1 MKKIFTFV
9 AIILLGTV
17 GMTAADKFYALSE
30 MTVVGNTYTSATF
43 DGEKA
48 KGNNV
53 YVELPAATVSG
64 KICFVGQSD
73 KADRFLYIYG
83 TAGTVKDETR
93 PMTMLAAGDT
103 IDYTS
108 ADVIIKDEKP
118 YLLFSTGDD
127 FKFTKFV
134 YTAEG
139 VAPVT
144 APVATVTVSGP
155 TEAYVGEKVTLKATF
170 DVTPD
175 TIWWTDK
182 FGVSLDCNKASLDFT
197 PAAEGSFTF
206 VAWAQN
212 QYNVSPAASEVHTI
226 AATVKPAAVACTNL
240 IPAASG
246 DALNVGDEVALN
258 AMSEGGKI
266 FVAGMKTA
274 GSSIAYNA
282 LGLQLG
288 GGGADSIRVE
298 LNNLIQEG
306 TEITLNMVAGGTSAR
321 GLNICALDK
330 SKLYEAKWTPS
341 ATGEENSITYIVPAG
356 SKLIGGNKFLLQ
368 RNNSVYLASVV
379 VANCGE
385 STGGGEVD
393 TDPVL
398 AVNPE
403 SVTLNVTAA
412 VPAPSAKVTFS
423 GKNLA
428 AGTYNL
434 SVPDLAGLT
443 VSPASV
449 TVGEDGKLNAEVTI
463 SYTSAVEVA
472 AASTSV
478 DLTIGALT
486 KVVVVNYSAT
496 LTKKYMQSIN
506 IEQLVLDNGTNY
518 DIRAAFDAA
527 NIEYNNIDALDTL
540 NDLENKTNRNY
551 AFLGLKMKKTDAK
564 LAGWLKAGQTIKV
577 RFGNV
582 GANFKIS
589 AMGMD
594 STCTA
599 ENFANT
605 SVESNKVLEFTAP
618 IDMYLEIVCN
628 STKTLVI
635 KQIMINQEIAPVVLP
650 APSAYLIT
658 IQAGEHGTVTAT
670 WENKQYRTPVG
681 ALVTLTP
688 QPDEG
693 YKTVS
698 LTWNGTPLYDDHV
711 GYVTFTMPAEDVT
724 VVAQFDTDFPT
735 DVESIQST
743 EINVKKRI
751 VNGVLYIEKNGTL
764 YNAQGGIVK

>member
-17 GMTAADKFYALSE
+17 GMTAAVPTGTLNPANVPADGWAGK
-30 MTVVGNTYTSATF
+30 YTPAYIENGDWVCFSPYEIYQSIATGQSWAAAENSGSTSGSWDATDPFPAQSAWTTN
-43 DGEKA
+43 DGK
-48 KGNNV
+48 V
-53 YVELPAATVSG
+53 ATVREGQKGPYYYRITNTTDVAALVKSG
-64 KICFVGQSD
+64 SNK
-73 KADRFLYIYG
+73 KRTIYLEAYEL
-83 TAGTVKDETR
+83 TA
-93 PMTMLAAGDT
+93 
-103 IDYTS
+103 
-108 ADVIIKDEKP
+108 
-118 YLLFSTGDD
+118 
-127 FKFTKFV
+127 
-134 YTAEG
+134 G
-139 VAPVT
+139 VAPETPTKTTSMESSTMGVISLSDLDKT
-144 APVATVTVSGP
+144 KEYLIVVRAEDTGSG
-155 TEAYVGEKVTLKATF
+155 
-170 DVTPD
+170 
-175 TIWWTDK
+175 
-182 FGVSLDCNKASLDFT
+182 
-197 PAAEGSFTF
+197 
-206 VAWAQN
+206 
-212 QYNVSPAASEVHTI
+212 
-226 AATVKPAAVACTNL
+226 
-240 IPAASG
+240 
-246 DALNVGDEVALN
+246 
-258 AMSEGGKI
+258 
-266 FVAGMKTA
+266 
-274 GSSIAYNA
+274 GSSSGNSNYYAI
-282 LGLQLG
+282 GFK
-288 GGGADSIRVE
+288 
-298 LNNLIQEG
+298 
-306 TEITLNMVAGGTSAR
+306 TVAS
-321 GLNICALDK
+321 
-330 SKLYEAKWTPS
+330 
-341 ATGEENSITYIVPAG
+341 
-356 SKLIGGNKFLLQ
+356 
-368 RNNSVYLASVV
+368 
-379 VANCGE
+379 
-385 STGGGEVD
+385 

-398 AVNPE
+398 
-403 SVTLNVTAA
+403 SVSPAEISLNATASNTN
-412 VPAPSAKVTFS
+412 PSAKVTFS

-506 IEQLVLDNGTNY
+506 IEQLVLDNGTKA
-518 DIRAAFDAA
+518 DIKAALTAA
-527 NIEYNNIDALDTL
+527 NIEYENIDALDTL
-540 NDLENKTNRNY
+540 NDLENKTSRNY
-551 AFLGLKMKKTDAK
+551 AFLGLKIKKTDSK

-582 GANFKIS
+582 GANFKVS

-605 SVESNKVLEFTAP
+605 TVESNKVLEFTAP

-650 APSAYLIT
+650 APSAYLVT
-658 IQAGEHGTVTAT
+658 IQAGEHGNVTAT

-711 GYVTFTMPAEDVT
+711 GYVTFIMPAEDVT

>member
-1 MKKIFTFV
+1 MKKIFTFAV
-9 AIILLGTV
+9 AV
-17 GMTAADKFYALSE
+17 MASVAMMAADKIYALSE
-30 MTVVGNTYTSATF
+30 MSVSGNTYTSADF
-43 DGEKA
+43 SGEKA

-73 KADRFLYIYG
+73 KTDRFLYIYG

-118 YLLFSTGDD
+118 YLLFSTADD
-127 FKFTKFV
+127 FKFTKFI

-144 APVATVTVSGP
+144 TPVGTVTVSGP
-155 TEAYVGEKVTLKATF
+155 TEAFVGQKVTLKATF

-341 ATGEENSITYIVPAG
+341 ATGEENSITYTVPAG
-356 SKLIGGNKFLLQ
+356 SKLIGQSKFLLQ
-368 RNNSVYLASVV
+368 RNNTVYLASVV

-403 SVTLNVTAA
+403 SIALNATAA
-412 VPAPSAKVTFS
+412 VPAPSAKVVFS
-423 GKNLA
+423 GKNLT

-434 SVPDLAGLT
+434 SIPDLAGLSVVPT
-443 VSPASV
+443 SV
-449 TVGEDGKLNAEVTI
+449 TVGADGKLNAEVTI

-496 LTKKYMQSIN
+496 LAKSYANSIN
-506 IEQLVLDNGTNY
+506 IEQLVVNNGIKYN
-518 DIRAAFDAA
+518 IASALVSA
-527 NIEYNNIDALDTL
+527 NIEYANIDALDSL
-540 NDLENKTNRNY
+540 NNSKGNARNEAY
-551 AFLGLKMKKTDAK
+551 LGLKLKKQGAYM
-564 LAGWLKAGQTIKV
+564 ACWIQAGQTIRVK
-577 RFGNV
+577 FGNV
-582 GANFKIS
+582 GANVKVIVNGAEQTFTPAQLATPLEYTAADDSYVKFETTSS
-589 AMGMD
+589 A
-594 STCTA
+594 T
-599 ENFANT
+599 
-605 SVESNKVLEFTAP
+605 VV
-618 IDMYLEIVCN
+618 V
-628 STKTLVI
+628 
-635 KQIMINQEIAPVVLP
+635 KQIMVNEPITKVMYNIAYSV
-650 APSAYLIT
+650 
-658 IQAGEHGTVTAT
+658 GEGGTVTGWTVAFPGEDVVMNIT
-670 WENKQYRTPVG
+670 SN
-681 ALVTLTP
+681 
-688 QPDEG
+688 EG
-693 YKTVS
+693 YA
-698 LTWNGTPLYDDHV
+698 LTNLTYNGIAMVQSAP
-711 GYVTFTMPAEDVT
+711 GAPIFFTMPSEDVT
-724 VVAQFDTDFPT
+724 VAAAFGIATGMENTESEIKAQ
-735 DVESIQST
+735 
-743 EINVKKRI
+743 KRI
-751 VNGVLYIEKNGTL
+751 VNGVMVIEKNGVV
-764 YNAQGGIVK
+764 YNAQGQIVK

>member
-17 GMTAADKFYALSE
+17 GMTAAVPTGTLNPANVPADGWAGK
-30 MTVVGNTYTSATF
+30 YTPAYIENGDWVCFSPYEIYQSIATGQSWAAAENSGSTSGSWDATDPFPAQSAWTTN
-43 DGEKA
+43 DGK
-48 KGNNV
+48 V
-53 YVELPAATVSG
+53 ATVREGQKGPYYYRITNTTDVAALVKSG
-64 KICFVGQSD
+64 SNK
-73 KADRFLYIYG
+73 KRTIYLEAYEL
-83 TAGTVKDETR
+83 TA
-93 PMTMLAAGDT
+93 
-103 IDYTS
+103 
-108 ADVIIKDEKP
+108 
-118 YLLFSTGDD
+118 
-127 FKFTKFV
+127 
-134 YTAEG
+134 G
-139 VAPVT
+139 VAPETPTKTTSMESSTMGVISLSDLDKT
-144 APVATVTVSGP
+144 KEYLIVVRAEDTGSG
-155 TEAYVGEKVTLKATF
+155 
-170 DVTPD
+170 
-175 TIWWTDK
+175 
-182 FGVSLDCNKASLDFT
+182 
-197 PAAEGSFTF
+197 
-206 VAWAQN
+206 
-212 QYNVSPAASEVHTI
+212 
-226 AATVKPAAVACTNL
+226 
-240 IPAASG
+240 
-246 DALNVGDEVALN
+246 
-258 AMSEGGKI
+258 
-266 FVAGMKTA
+266 
-274 GSSIAYNA
+274 GSSSGNSNYYAI
-282 LGLQLG
+282 GFK
-288 GGGADSIRVE
+288 
-298 LNNLIQEG
+298 
-306 TEITLNMVAGGTSAR
+306 TVAS
-321 GLNICALDK
+321 
-330 SKLYEAKWTPS
+330 
-341 ATGEENSITYIVPAG
+341 
-356 SKLIGGNKFLLQ
+356 
-368 RNNSVYLASVV
+368 
-379 VANCGE
+379 
-385 STGGGEVD
+385 

-398 AVNPE
+398 
-403 SVTLNVTAA
+403 SVSPAEISLNATASNTN
-412 VPAPSAKVTFS
+412 PSAKVTFS

-540 NDLENKTNRNY
+540 NDIEEKTARNY
-551 AFLGLKMKKTDAK
+551 AFLGLKIKKTDSK

-582 GANFKIS
+582 GADFLIR

-594 STCTA
+594 STGTA
-599 ENFANT
+599 ANFANT
-605 SVESNKVLEFTAP
+605 TVESNKVLEFTAP

-658 IQAGEHGTVTAT
+658 IQAGEHGKVTAT
-670 WENKQYRTPVG
+670 WENKKYRTPVG

-735 DVESIQST
+735 DVESIQNS
-743 EINVKKRI
+743 EISAQKRI

>member
-17 GMTAADKFYALSE
+17 GMTAAVPTGTLNPANVPADGWAGK
-30 MTVVGNTYTSATF
+30 YTPAYIENGDWVCFSPYEIYQSIATGQSWAAAENSGSTSGSWDATDPFPAQSAWTTN
-43 DGEKA
+43 DGK
-48 KGNNV
+48 V
-53 YVELPAATVSG
+53 ATVRQGQKGPYYYRITNTTDVAALVKSG
-64 KICFVGQSD
+64 SNKKRTV
-73 KADRFLYIYG
+73 FLEAYEL
-83 TAGTVKDETR
+83 TA
-93 PMTMLAAGDT
+93 
-103 IDYTS
+103 
-108 ADVIIKDEKP
+108 
-118 YLLFSTGDD
+118 
-127 FKFTKFV
+127 
-134 YTAEG
+134 G
-139 VAPVT
+139 VAPET
-144 APVATVTVSGP
+144 P
-155 TEAYVGEKVTLKATF
+155 TKTTSMESSTMGVISLSDLDKTKEYLIVVRAE
-170 DVTPD
+170 D
-175 TIWWTDK
+175 TGT
-182 FGVSLDCNKASLDFT
+182 G
-197 PAAEGSFTF
+197 
-206 VAWAQN
+206 
-212 QYNVSPAASEVHTI
+212 
-226 AATVKPAAVACTNL
+226 
-240 IPAASG
+240 
-246 DALNVGDEVALN
+246 
-258 AMSEGGKI
+258 
-266 FVAGMKTA
+266 
-274 GSSIAYNA
+274 GSSSGNSNYYAI
-282 LGLQLG
+282 GFK
-288 GGGADSIRVE
+288 
-298 LNNLIQEG
+298 
-306 TEITLNMVAGGTSAR
+306 TVAS
-321 GLNICALDK
+321 
-330 SKLYEAKWTPS
+330 
-341 ATGEENSITYIVPAG
+341 
-356 SKLIGGNKFLLQ
+356 
-368 RNNSVYLASVV
+368 
-379 VANCGE
+379 
-385 STGGGEVD
+385 

-398 AVNPE
+398 GVSPAE
-403 SVTLNVTAA
+403 ISLNVTASNTN
-412 VPAPSAKVTFS
+412 PSAKVTFS

-518 DIRAAFDAA
+518 DIRAALAAA

-551 AFLGLKMKKTDAK
+551 AFLGLKIKKTDSK

-605 SVESNKVLEFTAP
+605 TVESNKVLEFTAP

-650 APSAYLIT
+650 APSAYLVT
-658 IQAGEHGTVTAT
+658 IQAGEHGKVTAT
-670 WENKQYRTPVG
+670 WENKKYRTPVG

-735 DVESIQST
+735 DVESIQNS
-743 EINVKKRI
+743 EISAQKRI

>member
-17 GMTAADKFYALSE
+17 GMTAAVPTGTLNPANVPADGWAGK
-30 MTVVGNTYTSATF
+30 YTPAYIENGDWVCFSPYEIYQSIATGQSWAAAENSGSTSGSWDATDPFPAQSAWTTN
-43 DGEKA
+43 DGK
-48 KGNNV
+48 V
-53 YVELPAATVSG
+53 ATVRQGQKGPYYYRITNTTDVAALVKSG
-64 KICFVGQSD
+64 SNKKRTV
-73 KADRFLYIYG
+73 FLEAYEL
-83 TAGTVKDETR
+83 TA
-93 PMTMLAAGDT
+93 
-103 IDYTS
+103 
-108 ADVIIKDEKP
+108 
-118 YLLFSTGDD
+118 
-127 FKFTKFV
+127 
-134 YTAEG
+134 G
-139 VAPVT
+139 VAPET
-144 APVATVTVSGP
+144 P
-155 TEAYVGEKVTLKATF
+155 TKTTSMESSTMGVISLSDLDKTKEYLIVVRAE
-170 DVTPD
+170 D
-175 TIWWTDK
+175 TGT
-182 FGVSLDCNKASLDFT
+182 G
-197 PAAEGSFTF
+197 
-206 VAWAQN
+206 
-212 QYNVSPAASEVHTI
+212 
-226 AATVKPAAVACTNL
+226 
-240 IPAASG
+240 
-246 DALNVGDEVALN
+246 
-258 AMSEGGKI
+258 
-266 FVAGMKTA
+266 
-274 GSSIAYNA
+274 GSSSGNSNYYAI
-282 LGLQLG
+282 GFK
-288 GGGADSIRVE
+288 
-298 LNNLIQEG
+298 
-306 TEITLNMVAGGTSAR
+306 TVAS
-321 GLNICALDK
+321 
-330 SKLYEAKWTPS
+330 
-341 ATGEENSITYIVPAG
+341 
-356 SKLIGGNKFLLQ
+356 
-368 RNNSVYLASVV
+368 
-379 VANCGE
+379 
-385 STGGGEVD
+385 

-398 AVNPE
+398 GVSPAE
-403 SVTLNVTAA
+403 ISLNVTASNTN
-412 VPAPSAKVTFS
+412 PSAKVTFS

-540 NDLENKTNRNY
+540 NDIEEKTARNY
-551 AFLGLKMKKTDAK
+551 AFLGLKIKKTDSK

-582 GANFKIS
+582 GADFLIR

-594 STCTA
+594 STGTA
-599 ENFANT
+599 ANFANT
-605 SVESNKVLEFTAP
+605 TVESNKVLEFTAP

-670 WENKQYRTPVG
+670 WENKKYRTPVG

-735 DVESIQST
+735 DVESIQNS
-743 EINVKKRI
+743 EISAQKRI

>member
-17 GMTAADKFYALSE
+17 GMTAAVPTGTLNPANVPADGWAGK
-30 MTVVGNTYTSATF
+30 YTPAYIENGDWVCFSPYEIYQSIATGQSWAAAENSGSTSGSWDATDPFPAQSAWTTN
-43 DGEKA
+43 DGK
-48 KGNNV
+48 V
-53 YVELPAATVSG
+53 ATVRQGQKGPYYYRITNTTDVAALVKSG
-64 KICFVGQSD
+64 SNKKRTV
-73 KADRFLYIYG
+73 FLEAYEL
-83 TAGTVKDETR
+83 TA
-93 PMTMLAAGDT
+93 
-103 IDYTS
+103 
-108 ADVIIKDEKP
+108 
-118 YLLFSTGDD
+118 
-127 FKFTKFV
+127 
-134 YTAEG
+134 G
-139 VAPVT
+139 VAPET
-144 APVATVTVSGP
+144 P
-155 TEAYVGEKVTLKATF
+155 TKTTSMESSTMGVISLSDLDKTKEYLIVVRAE
-170 DVTPD
+170 D
-175 TIWWTDK
+175 TGT
-182 FGVSLDCNKASLDFT
+182 G
-197 PAAEGSFTF
+197 
-206 VAWAQN
+206 
-212 QYNVSPAASEVHTI
+212 
-226 AATVKPAAVACTNL
+226 
-240 IPAASG
+240 
-246 DALNVGDEVALN
+246 
-258 AMSEGGKI
+258 
-266 FVAGMKTA
+266 
-274 GSSIAYNA
+274 GSSSGNSNYYAI
-282 LGLQLG
+282 GFK
-288 GGGADSIRVE
+288 
-298 LNNLIQEG
+298 
-306 TEITLNMVAGGTSAR
+306 TVAS
-321 GLNICALDK
+321 
-330 SKLYEAKWTPS
+330 
-341 ATGEENSITYIVPAG
+341 
-356 SKLIGGNKFLLQ
+356 
-368 RNNSVYLASVV
+368 
-379 VANCGE
+379 
-385 STGGGEVD
+385 

-398 AVNPE
+398 GVSPAE
-403 SVTLNVTAA
+403 ISLNVTASNTN
-412 VPAPSAKVTFS
+412 PSAKVTFS

-496 LTKKYMQSIN
+496 LTKKYMKSMN

-540 NDLENKTNRNY
+540 NDIEEKTARNY
-551 AFLGLKMKKTDAK
+551 AFLGLKIKKTDSK

-582 GANFKIS
+582 GADFLIR

-594 STCTA
+594 STGTA
-599 ENFANT
+599 ANFANT
-605 SVESNKVLEFTAP
+605 TVESNKVLEFTAP

-670 WENKQYRTPVG
+670 WENKKYRTPVG

-735 DVESIQST
+735 DVESIQNS
-743 EINVKKRI
+743 EISAQKRI

>member
-17 GMTAADKFYALSE
+17 GMTAAVPTGTLNPANVPADGWAGK
-30 MTVVGNTYTSATF
+30 YTPAYIENGDWVCFSPYEIYQSIATGQSWAAAENSGSTSGSWDATDPFPAQSAWTTN
-43 DGEKA
+43 DGK
-48 KGNNV
+48 V
-53 YVELPAATVSG
+53 ATVRQGQKGPYYYRITNTTDVAALVKSG
-64 KICFVGQSD
+64 SNKKRTV
-73 KADRFLYIYG
+73 FLEAYEL
-83 TAGTVKDETR
+83 TA
-93 PMTMLAAGDT
+93 
-103 IDYTS
+103 
-108 ADVIIKDEKP
+108 
-118 YLLFSTGDD
+118 
-127 FKFTKFV
+127 
-134 YTAEG
+134 G
-139 VAPVT
+139 VAPET
-144 APVATVTVSGP
+144 P
-155 TEAYVGEKVTLKATF
+155 TKTTSMESSTMGVISLSDLDKTKEYLIVVRAE
-170 DVTPD
+170 D
-175 TIWWTDK
+175 TGT
-182 FGVSLDCNKASLDFT
+182 G
-197 PAAEGSFTF
+197 
-206 VAWAQN
+206 
-212 QYNVSPAASEVHTI
+212 
-226 AATVKPAAVACTNL
+226 
-240 IPAASG
+240 
-246 DALNVGDEVALN
+246 
-258 AMSEGGKI
+258 
-266 FVAGMKTA
+266 
-274 GSSIAYNA
+274 GSSSGNSNYYAI
-282 LGLQLG
+282 GFK
-288 GGGADSIRVE
+288 
-298 LNNLIQEG
+298 
-306 TEITLNMVAGGTSAR
+306 TVAS
-321 GLNICALDK
+321 
-330 SKLYEAKWTPS
+330 
-341 ATGEENSITYIVPAG
+341 
-356 SKLIGGNKFLLQ
+356 
-368 RNNSVYLASVV
+368 
-379 VANCGE
+379 
-385 STGGGEVD
+385 

-398 AVNPE
+398 GVSPAE
-403 SVTLNVTAA
+403 ISLNVTASNTN
-412 VPAPSAKVTFS
+412 PSAKVTFS

-540 NDLENKTNRNY
+540 NDIEEKTARNY
-551 AFLGLKMKKTDAK
+551 AFLGLKIKKTDSK

-605 SVESNKVLEFTAP
+605 TVESNKVLEFTAP

-670 WENKQYRTPVG
+670 WENKKYRTPVG

-743 EINVKKRI
+743 EISAKKRI

>member
-17 GMTAADKFYALSE
+17 GMTAAVPTGTLNPANVPADGWAGK
-30 MTVVGNTYTSATF
+30 YTPAYIENGDWVCFSPYEIYQSIATGQSWAAAENSGSTSGSWDATDPFPAQSAWTTN
-43 DGEKA
+43 DGK
-48 KGNNV
+48 V
-53 YVELPAATVSG
+53 ATVRQGQKGPYYYRITNTTDVAALVKSG
-64 KICFVGQSD
+64 SNKKRTV
-73 KADRFLYIYG
+73 FLEAYEL
-83 TAGTVKDETR
+83 TA
-93 PMTMLAAGDT
+93 
-103 IDYTS
+103 
-108 ADVIIKDEKP
+108 
-118 YLLFSTGDD
+118 
-127 FKFTKFV
+127 
-134 YTAEG
+134 G
-139 VAPVT
+139 VAPET
-144 APVATVTVSGP
+144 P
-155 TEAYVGEKVTLKATF
+155 TKTTSMESSTMAVISLSDLDKTKEYLIVVRAE
-170 DVTPD
+170 D
-175 TIWWTDK
+175 TGT
-182 FGVSLDCNKASLDFT
+182 G
-197 PAAEGSFTF
+197 
-206 VAWAQN
+206 
-212 QYNVSPAASEVHTI
+212 
-226 AATVKPAAVACTNL
+226 
-240 IPAASG
+240 
-246 DALNVGDEVALN
+246 
-258 AMSEGGKI
+258 
-266 FVAGMKTA
+266 
-274 GSSIAYNA
+274 GSSSGNSNYYAI
-282 LGLQLG
+282 GFK
-288 GGGADSIRVE
+288 
-298 LNNLIQEG
+298 
-306 TEITLNMVAGGTSAR
+306 TVAS
-321 GLNICALDK
+321 
-330 SKLYEAKWTPS
+330 
-341 ATGEENSITYIVPAG
+341 
-356 SKLIGGNKFLLQ
+356 
-368 RNNSVYLASVV
+368 
-379 VANCGE
+379 
-385 STGGGEVD
+385 

-398 AVNPE
+398 GVSPAE
-403 SVTLNVTAA
+403 ISLNVTASNTN
-412 VPAPSAKVTFS
+412 PSAKVTFS

-540 NDLENKTNRNY
+540 NDIEEKTARNY
-551 AFLGLKMKKTDAK
+551 AFLGLKIKKTDSK

-582 GANFKIS
+582 GADFLIR

-594 STCTA
+594 STGTA
-599 ENFANT
+599 ANFANT
-605 SVESNKVLEFTAP
+605 TVESNKVLEFTAP

-650 APSAYLIT
+650 APSAYLVT
-658 IQAGEHGTVTAT
+658 IQAGEHGKVTAT
-670 WENKQYRTPVG
+670 WENKKYRTPVG

-698 LTWNGTPLYDDHV
+698 LTWNGTPLYDTGT

-735 DVESIQST
+735 DVESIQNS
-743 EINVKKRI
+743 EISAQKRI